1 MYKYNHDINL
11 IMNIISPPSFQITLT
26 KMAQGNNPL
35 PRFELSG
42 VEEKGR
48 EIGRGS
54 YAVVEELD
62 FRGLTCVG
70 KSIHEELYD
79 NASDRERVDMLAR
92 FAAECELLSQ
102 VRHPHV
108 VQFVGVH
115 YKQGSRLP
123 VLVMERLD
131 STLSDC
137 LDHYGKLPD
146 EISYPVIR
154 DVAVGLRYLHGY
166 APNPIVHRDLTANNV
181 LLTSDMKA
189 KISDLGQSNRQRA
202 ITRTF
207 IYIRSRPEV

>member
-1 MYKYNHDINL
+1 
-11 IMNIISPPSFQITLT
+11 
-26 KMAQGNNPL
+26 MAQGNSPL
-35 PRFELSG
+35 SRFELNG

-62 FRGLTCVG
+62 FRGLSCVG

-92 FAAECELLSQ
+92 FGAECELLSQ
-102 VRHPHV
+102 VRHPNV

-115 YKQGSRLP
+115 FKQGSSSRLP

-137 LDHYGKLPD
+137 LDRCGKLPN
-146 EISYPVIR
+146 EVSYPIVR

-166 APNPIVHRDLTANNV
+166 APIVPLF
-181 LLTSDMKA
+181 
-189 KISDLGQSNRQRA
+189 IA
-202 ITRTF
+202 I
-207 IYIRSRPEV
+207 

>member
-1 MYKYNHDINL
+1 
-11 IMNIISPPSFQITLT
+11 
-26 KMAQGNNPL
+26 MAQGGSPL
-35 PRFELSG
+35 SRFELNG

-54 YAVVEELD
+54 YAVVKELD
-62 FRGLTCVG
+62 FRGLSCVG

-115 YKQGSRLP
+115 FKQGSRLP

-137 LDHYGKLPD
+137 LDRYGKLPN
-146 EISYPVIR
+146 EVSYPVIR
-154 DVAVGLRYLHGY
+154 DVAVGLCYLHGH

-189 KISDLGQSNRQRA
+189 KISDLGVAKMLNLNPARMAQMTTCPGTPSYMPPEA
-202 ITRTF
+202 LVTRP
-207 IYIRSRPEV
+207 IYTTN